1 MSVSN
6 PAFFKIA
13 SSAGR
18 SPGSQRVPE
27 SESGRITQA
36 RLLVA
41 ACEAEIPV
49 IATAVAAIATRATFT
64 VFFIYELPFIMSDG
78 ARNPRAD

>member
-1 MSVSN
+1 
-6 PAFFKIA
+6 
-13 SSAGR
+13 
-18 SPGSQRVPE
+18 
-27 SESGRITQA
+27 
-36 RLLVA
+36 LLVA

-78 ARNPRAD
+78 ARNPRAG